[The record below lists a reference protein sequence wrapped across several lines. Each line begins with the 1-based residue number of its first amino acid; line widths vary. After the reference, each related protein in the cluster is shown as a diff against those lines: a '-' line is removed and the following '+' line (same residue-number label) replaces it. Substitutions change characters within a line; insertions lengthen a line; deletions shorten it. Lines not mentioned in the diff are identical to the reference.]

1 MFNKYIVYIQYRNTL
16 DKRTNASRYY
26 WISYLSEFAFFVR
39 RYCFKTKRMRF
50 VCNLRMREVTKCKM
64 LIQMCSQTDTLL
76 IAGGQT
82 RPKNWHLPTSCPL
95 LPCWQGRGTLITLD
109 GTLELRAAWNNCD
122 IQTPSCPRLQMLT
135 WVCGQ
140 GDSGQGRTSCP
151 ELSRAESGEW
161 RVESMIHCPRVSTEC
176 QFTNIQP
183 QLGPGA
189 GASRM
194 RGTFLFSSR

>member
-1 MFNKYIVYIQYRNTL
+1 
-16 DKRTNASRYY
+16 
-26 WISYLSEFAFFVR
+26 
-39 RYCFKTKRMRF
+39 MRF

-95 LPCWQGRGTLITLD
+95 LPCWQGRDTLITLD

-140 GDSGQGRTSCP
+140 GDSGQWPGQDIMSWIVP
-151 ELSRAESGEW
+151 SWEW

-183 QLGPGA
+183 QLGAGA

-194 RGTFLFSSR
+194 RETFLFSSR

>member
-1 MFNKYIVYIQYRNTL
+1 
-16 DKRTNASRYY
+16 
-26 WISYLSEFAFFVR
+26 
-39 RYCFKTKRMRF
+39 MRF

-95 LPCWQGRGTLITLD
+95 LPCWQGRDTLITLD
-109 GTLELRAAWNNCD
+109 GTLELRAAWNNWD

-135 WVCGQ
+135 WECGQ

-151 ELSRAESGEW
+151 ELSWAESGEW
-161 RVESMIHCPRVSTEC
+161 RVWFIVPEC
-176 QFTNIQP
+176 QLNVNLQT
-183 QLGPGA
+183 
-189 GASRM
+189 
-194 RGTFLFSSR
+194 SSRSWAQEQEPAECGEHFCFHLVSCPAGRYRYCPASHFPVSLLPTSC